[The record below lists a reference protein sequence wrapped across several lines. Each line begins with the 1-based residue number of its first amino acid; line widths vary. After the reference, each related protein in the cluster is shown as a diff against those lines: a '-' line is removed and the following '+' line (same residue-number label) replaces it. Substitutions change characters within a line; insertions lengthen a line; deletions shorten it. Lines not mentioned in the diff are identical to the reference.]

1 MNPKKQNAVRDMKK
15 ELKYLAVS
23 EKIPIFANA
32 NLEKMGDN
40 AHFDILHDRQKRA
53 DLIESGKFAVTVNSP
68 QKVALESSLACPVS
82 FRRTR
87 TALLYLCYRYT
98 RTLSG
103 EYVREACPFS
113 VIDNNS

>member
-1 MNPKKQNAVRDMKK
+1 MKK

-68 QKVALESSLACPVS
+68 QKVALESSLVCPVS
-82 FRRTR
+82 FLKDTDCFTIFVLRV
-87 TALLYLCYRYT
+87 LT

-113 VIDNNS
+113 VTDNNN

>member
-1 MNPKKQNAVRDMKK
+1 MKK
-15 ELKYLAVS
+15 VSKNFAVS
-23 EKIPIFANA
+23 EIFPIFAPA
-32 NLEKMGDN
+32 ILEKKSGY

-82 FRRTR
+82 FPRTR

-113 VIDNNS
+113 VNDNNN

>member
-1 MNPKKQNAVRDMKK
+1 MKK

-68 QKVALESSLACPVS
+68 QKVALESSPACPVS

-113 VIDNNS
+113 VTDNNN

>member
-1 MNPKKQNAVRDMKK
+1 MKK

-68 QKVALESSLACPVS
+68 QKVALESSPACPVS

-113 VIDNNS
+113 VKGNNS

>member
-1 MNPKKQNAVRDMKK
+1 MKK

-23 EKIPIFANA
+23 EIIPIFANA

-68 QKVALESSLACPVS
+68 QKVALESSPACPVS

-113 VIDNNS
+113 VTDNNN

>member
-1 MNPKKQNAVRDMKK
+1 MKK
-15 ELKYLAVS
+15 EHKYLVVS
-23 EKIPIFANA
+23 EIIPIFADA
-32 NLEKMGDN
+32 ILEKSGGN
-40 AHFDILHDRQKRA
+40 ALFDILHDRQKRA

-82 FRRTR
+82 LRRTR

-113 VIDNNS
+113 VNDNNN

>member
-1 MNPKKQNAVRDMKK
+1 MKK

-68 QKVALESSLACPVS
+68 QKVALESSPACPVS

-103 EYVREACPFS
+103 EYVRKACPFF
-113 VIDNNS
+113 VTYNNN